1 MTAPVFVVIA
11 NCTDT
16 AAIAFA
22 AAAAAEVRLMTPSDL
37 SQPGW
42 RLRLGDIAGS
52 TAVVGGEVIAA
63 TAIAGVL
70 NRLPGV
76 TAHDLPHIAASDR
89 GYVAAEMTAFLLAW
103 LTSLACPVVNRPTPQ
118 GLAGPAWRHEKWVR
132 VAKELGLPV
141 RPAMRQAALAKP
153 VAAAAVVPRA
163 VTTITVVG
171 QRHIGEA
178 DATAVRRS
186 HALAEAAGTDLLAVQ
201 FDGNGPDA
209 GFVGASPW
217 VDLADRV
224 IAGAVMALLREK
236 AAQELASRRRHG
248 TVVGYRAG

>member
-1 MTAPVFVVIA
+1 
-11 NCTDT
+11 
-16 AAIAFA
+16 
-22 AAAAAEVRLMTPSDL
+22 VRLMTPSDL

-52 TAVVGGEVIAA
+52 AAVVGSEVVAA

-103 LTSLACPVVNRPTPQ
+103 LTSLTCPVVNRPTPQ
-118 GLAGPAWRHEKWVR
+118 GLAGPAWRHEKWVS
-132 VAKELGLPV
+132 VANRLGIAV
-141 RPAMRQAALAKP
+141 RPVMRQAALAKP
-153 VAAAAVVPRA
+153 AAAAAFVPQA

-171 QRHIGEA
+171 GRHIGEA
-178 DATAVRRS
+178 DAVLVRCS

-201 FDGNGPDA
+201 FDGSGPDA
-209 GFVGASPW
+209 GFVGASLW

-224 IAGAVMALLREK
+224 IAGAVIALLRER
-236 AAQELASRRRHG
+236 ASPGLASRRRHDIA
-248 TVVGYRAG
+248 VGHRTG